1 MKVRFIPSRGDLFG
15 GLSAG
20 VVALPLCLALGVLS
34 GLGPEAGL
42 YGAIVLGIIAALF
55 GGTPVLISGPTTP
68 MTLVAAGVVAE
79 SMQPDGEP
87 NLGLIVAVFLATGA
101 LQVLLG
107 LLRLGSFIRY
117 VPYPVISGFMSG
129 IGVTIIIQ
137 QIFPMAGMAVPASD
151 PAGIL
156 AKFGTL
162 PSGFSWPAEA
172 LAIATLAIIY
182 IQPRFNRTVPPALV
196 ALVVLTGASL
206 LLALQVP
213 RIGALPSGLPPIMMP
228 QFDPSHISFILT
240 AGLELALLGAIDSL
254 LSALAA
260 DSLTKTHH
268 EGNRELI
275 GQGVGNMAAALIAGL
290 PGAGASIRTIVNIQA
305 GGRGR
310 LSGVIHGVF
319 LLAVLLGLSG
329 AVQEIPHAVLAGILV
344 SAGISCIDLRGF
356 GHLSKVPRSDAALM
370 TVVMVLTVF
379 YGVIEAV
386 AVGMILAAFV
396 FMKKVADISEQQTK
410 ITPVSDEPWADE
422 IDLPVPNRDQ
432 VLIKHLEGP
441 LFFGFVRGFADLAAL
456 ARSGKVLVVRM
467 ERIRFMDQSGA
478 YALHDAM
485 VDLKAAGLRVL
496 IVGLPL
502 AERDILTA
510 IRVIPDIVPEKDLF
524 DDFAS
529 LKAALPAIVE
539 TSRRADAA
547 ATSGV

>member
-213 RIGALPSGLPPIMMP
+213 RIGAIPSGLPPIMMP

-370 TVVMVLTVF
+370 IVVMVLTVF